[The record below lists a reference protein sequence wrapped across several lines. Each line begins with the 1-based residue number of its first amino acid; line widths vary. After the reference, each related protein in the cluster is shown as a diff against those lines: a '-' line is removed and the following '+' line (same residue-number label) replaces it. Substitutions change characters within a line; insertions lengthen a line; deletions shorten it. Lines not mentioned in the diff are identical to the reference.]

1 MTNDRLKIL
10 KEMDKNY
17 IGELQEHYEVGTS
30 IYNDLEECN
39 LDIAYLVKE
48 FKYWNHNSI
57 CLWLTNGKTYKCTR
71 LDKNNFYMQYL
82 SKEDIYKKY
91 KQL

>member
-1 MTNDRLKIL
+1 MKAIL
-10 KEMDKNY
+10 DEEDKYRGFKLDENAD
-17 IGELQEHYEVGTS
+17 IH
-30 IYNDLEECN
+30 DLEECN
-39 LDIAYLVKE
+39 PDIAYLVKE
-48 FKYWNHNSI
+48 FKFWGHDSI

>member
-1 MTNDRLKIL
+1 MRKDD
-10 KEMDKNY
+10 DKTF
-17 IGELQEHYEVGTS
+17 IDELQEHYEIGIS
-30 IYNDLEECN
+30 IYNDLKECN
-39 LDIAYLVKE
+39 PDIAYLVKE

-57 CLWLTNGKTYKCTR
+57 CVWLTNGKTYKCTM